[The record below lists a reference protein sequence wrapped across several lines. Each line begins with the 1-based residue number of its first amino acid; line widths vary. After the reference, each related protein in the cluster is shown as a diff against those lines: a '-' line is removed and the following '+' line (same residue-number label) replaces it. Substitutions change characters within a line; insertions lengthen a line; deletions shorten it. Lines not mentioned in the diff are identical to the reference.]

1 MSEQDL
7 SCLVFFH
14 IRLYTDYMNVDIMNK
29 DRFPFSYQLELLGGV
44 NTEEGGLFA
53 MKYDKEIR
61 EEQNE
66 LIENIFHRG
75 AAFGRDGAKK
85 IHILDGI

>member
-29 DRFPFSYQLELLGGV
+29 DRFPFSYQLDLLGGA

-61 EEQNE
+61 KEQNE
-66 LIENIFHRG
+66 LISHIFYRG
-75 AAFGRDGAKK
+75 ALFGRDGSKK
-85 IHILDGI
+85 IHKING

>member
-1 MSEQDL
+1 
-7 SCLVFFH
+7 
-14 IRLYTDYMNVDIMNK
+14 MNIYAMNK
-29 DRFPFSYQLELLGGV
+29 YRFPFSYQLELLGGV

-66 LIENIFHRG
+66 LISTIFHRG
-75 AAFGRDGAKK
+75 AAFGRDGVKK
-85 IHILDGI
+85 IHMYDNRRTISKETESGN